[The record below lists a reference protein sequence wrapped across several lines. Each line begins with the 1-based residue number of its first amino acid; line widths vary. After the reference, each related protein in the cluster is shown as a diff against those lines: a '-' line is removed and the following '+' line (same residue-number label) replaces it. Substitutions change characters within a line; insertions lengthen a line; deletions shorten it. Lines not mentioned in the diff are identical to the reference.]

1 MRILL
6 LGGTGAI
13 GGHLSELLV
22 NCGSEVVVTT
32 RKERKG
38 REGISYVMGDAHDPL
53 FLGEVLSKG
62 WDAVIDFM
70 LWSSCAFER
79 VCSQLLS
86 SCEHYIFLSSYRVF
100 ADSPLITER
109 SPRLLDVVE
118 DREYLAT
125 DEYALAKARQEDI
138 LRRSGRIN
146 WTIVRPAITY
156 SQGRFQLCTLECDTW
171 FPLALSGHVV
181 PLSEDMLAKTTT
193 MTWGGD
199 VAKMISLLI
208 GRDDAKG
215 EDFNV
220 CTSKSAR
227 WNDVLEIYRAIIP
240 FCVKRIPEGL
250 YERTVG
256 GVYQCR
262 YDRLFN
268 RVVDNSK
275 IITFTGLRESDLL
288 SIDEGIGR
296 EFSGFVRGECF
307 QISLG
312 RRLGR
317 LDRVGG
323 CFFFPKTVRAFEGFT
338 FQRYLKYV
346 YGKMIG

>member
-1 MRILL
+1 MRTLL
-6 LGGTGAI
+6 IGGTGAI

-22 NCGSEVVVTT
+22 NYGNEVVVTT
-32 RKERKG
+32 RTERKS
-38 REGISYVMGDAHDPL
+38 RERISYVTGDAHDPL
-53 FLGEVLSKG
+53 FLGKILSKG

-70 LWSSCAFER
+70 LWSSCEFEGA
-79 VCSQLLS
+79 CGQLLS
-86 SCEHYIFLSSYRVF
+86 NCEHYIYLSSYRVF
-100 ADSPLITER
+100 ADAPLITER
-109 SPRLLDVVE
+109 SPRLLDVVN
-118 DREYLAT
+118 DGEYLAT

-138 LRRSGRIN
+138 LRRSGRRN

-171 FPLALSGHVV
+171 FPLAISGHVI

-199 VAKMISLLI
+199 VARMISLLI

-220 CTSKSAR
+220 CTSKNAQ
-227 WNDVLEIYRAIIP
+227 WNDVLETYRAVVP
-240 FCVKRIPEGL
+240 FNVKQIPERL
-250 YERTVG
+250 YERAVG

-268 RVVDNSK
+268 RVIDNSK
-275 IITFTGLRESDLL
+275 IIAFTGLRESDLL
-288 SIDEGIGR
+288 SIDEGIAR
-296 EFSGFVRGECF
+296 EFSKYVQGNHFK
-307 QISLG
+307 ISLG

-323 CFFFPKTVRAFEGFT
+323 CYFFPKTVRAFEGYT
-338 FQRYLKYV
+338 HQRYLKYV
-346 YGKMIG
+346 LGKMIG